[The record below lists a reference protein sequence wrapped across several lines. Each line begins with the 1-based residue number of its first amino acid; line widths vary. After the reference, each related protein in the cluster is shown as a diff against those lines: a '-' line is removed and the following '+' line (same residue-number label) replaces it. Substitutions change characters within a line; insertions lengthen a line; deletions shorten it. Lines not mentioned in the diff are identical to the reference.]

1 MCSPQ
6 AQWVGT
12 FAAIAR
18 NDFIVCPSGN
28 FFARLPFFF
37 VTQVQHLTAETDGI
51 LFVRTGK
58 LPCQILV
65 EPQIGFF
72 NLLAIHDFLFEHT
85 VLVTDAVAH
94 GRNAQ
99 GCQRVEEA
107 GGQTAQTAVTQ
118 TWIFFLFAD
127 IGKFFAQLLEGFFKF
142 GVNAFVNQRVDKR
155 TAEQEFHRQVIN
167 HAFAV
172 VDVGAACFEE
182 IFRNQVTRGKHGG
195 VEPLV

>member
-1 MCSPQ
+1 M
-6 AQWVGT
+6 
-12 FAAIAR
+12 
-18 NDFIVCPSGN
+18 
-28 FFARLPFFF
+28 
-37 VTQVQHLTAETDGI
+37 
-51 LFVRTGK
+51 
-58 LPCQILV
+58 
-65 EPQIGFF
+65 
-72 NLLAIHDFLFEHT
+72 LAIHDFLFEHT

-118 TWIFFLFAD
+118 TRIFFLFAD
-127 IGKFFAQLLEGFFKF
+127 IGKFFAQLLKGFFKF

-167 HAFAV
+167 HAFTV
-172 VDVGAACFEE
+172 VNVGAACFEE